1 MTFDSGAS
9 RINMVIR
16 LVGVVFL
23 AIGATLT
30 FFTYHTANSLV
41 PQIVPVFYLG
51 AVLLMV
57 AGAFA
62 IVIKY
67 N

>member
-1 MTFDSGAS
+1 
-9 RINMVIR
+9 MVIR

-30 FFTYHTANSLV
+30 YITYSSASSLV

-51 AVLLMV
+51 AVLLII
-57 AGAFA
+57 AGLFA
-62 IVIKY
+62 IVTKY
-67 N
+67 K

>member
-9 RINMVIR
+9 RISMVIR

-30 FFTYHTANSLV
+30 YITYSSASSLV

-51 AVLLMV
+51 AVLLII
-57 AGAFA
+57 AGLFA
-62 IVIKY
+62 IVTKY
-67 N
+67 K